1 MAKDNGNTQVTPE
14 HFVMAMLEKDE
25 DRYLETTLRNAGVS
39 NLESFSRFVKSE
51 LKKHPTQTPPPTR
64 IGSST
69 LLTKAL
75 NDASKSQRK
84 SGDSFIALDTLI
96 ASIFK
101 TNKSLQRALK
111 ASGSSAEELC
121 KVLNTLRGGRKV
133 DTRNAESTFQALSKY
148 SEDLTKQASEG
159 KLDPVIG
166 RDSEIRQVIRILA
179 RRRKNNPVLIGEPGV
194 GKTAIIEGLAQR
206 IIRNDVPA
214 SLRCRLF
221 ALDIGAM
228 VAGAKFRGEF
238 EERLKAVL
246 KEVEQAEGNIILF
259 VDEIHL
265 LMGAGQTNGAM
276 DAANLLKPALARG
289 TLRLIGATTLD
300 EYREHLE
307 KDQAFERRFQQVL
320 VKEPSIADTV
330 SILRGLRDKYAVYH
344 RVKISD
350 SALVMAAK
358 LSDRYINHRFNP
370 DKSIDL
376 IDTACAG
383 IRCQLDSR
391 PEIIDKLE
399 RRQLQLDV
407 ELAALKAEKKMRRTT
422 SGTNRITAVEKELS
436 RVESKLLPLLARHKN
451 EKEGVKKIQEL
462 NAKIDKWQNKK
473 ESAERNAH
481 VLDRRDPQRARYL
494 QAAAEARN
502 NITELRYVLKEA
514 KEREET
520 RKEEM
525 MRSSSNEPLVS
536 DIVTPE
542 IICQVVAKMTG
553 IPVSKMTSGERERLL
568 GLSDELNKRVVGQ
581 SMAVSSVS
589 DAILRSKS
597 GLARP
602 GKPVGTFLMIG
613 PTGTGKTELAKS
625 VASYLFDNEK
635 HMIRIDCSEL
645 MEKHAVSR
653 LIGSPPGYVGFEKGG
668 MLTEAVRRNPYSVVL
683 FDEVEKAHRD
693 VWNLLLQVL
702 DDGRLTD
709 SHGRCVNFANCV
721 IFLTSNLGS
730 EFLLEESQRVR
741 KRRRMNGGGDE
752 DDSWSDEEYDN
763 IKKKVMGV
771 VKKFFRPEFIN
782 RLDECILFNPLSKFT
797 LNKIIDKQ
805 IQLLSNRLEDRDVDL
820 VMSDSAKKMVL
831 DLSYDPIYG
840 ARPVQRYIEKEITT
854 ELSRWIVAGNLSDH
868 SVVTIVAG
876 DKNQLVFKSVPKK
889 IKNLRQNSDD
899 NYSSKMEVGYDE

>member
-1 MAKDNGNTQVTPE
+1 
-14 HFVMAMLEKDE
+14 
-25 DRYLETTLRNAGVS
+25 
-39 NLESFSRFVKSE
+39 
-51 LKKHPTQTPPPTR
+51 
-64 IGSST
+64 
-69 LLTKAL
+69 
-75 NDASKSQRK
+75 
-84 SGDSFIALDTLI
+84 
-96 ASIFK
+96 
-101 TNKSLQRALK
+101 
-111 ASGSSAEELC
+111 
-121 KVLNTLRGGRKV
+121 
-133 DTRNAESTFQALSKY
+133 
-148 SEDLTKQASEG
+148 
-159 KLDPVIG
+159 
-166 RDSEIRQVIRILA
+166 
-179 RRRKNNPVLIGEPGV
+179 
-194 GKTAIIEGLAQR
+194 
-206 IIRNDVPA
+206 
-214 SLRCRLF
+214 
-221 ALDIGAM
+221 
-228 VAGAKFRGEF
+228 
-238 EERLKAVL
+238 
-246 KEVEQAEGNIILF
+246 
-259 VDEIHL
+259 
-265 LMGAGQTNGAM
+265 
-276 DAANLLKPALARG
+276 
-289 TLRLIGATTLD
+289 
-300 EYREHLE
+300 
-307 KDQAFERRFQQVL
+307 

>member
-121 KVLNTLRGGRKV
+121 KVLKNLRGGRKV
-133 DTRNAESTFQALSKY
+133 DARNAESTFQALSKY

-730 EFLLEESQRVR
+730 EFLL
-741 KRRRMNGGGDE
+741 
-752 DDSWSDEEYDN
+752 
-763 IKKKVMGV
+763 
-771 VKKFFRPEFIN
+771 
-782 RLDECILFNPLSKFT
+782 
-797 LNKIIDKQ
+797 
-805 IQLLSNRLEDRDVDL
+805 
-820 VMSDSAKKMVL
+820 
-831 DLSYDPIYG
+831 
-840 ARPVQRYIEKEITT
+840 
-854 ELSRWIVAGNLSDH
+854 
-868 SVVTIVAG
+868 
-876 DKNQLVFKSVPKK
+876 
-889 IKNLRQNSDD
+889 
-899 NYSSKMEVGYDE
+899 